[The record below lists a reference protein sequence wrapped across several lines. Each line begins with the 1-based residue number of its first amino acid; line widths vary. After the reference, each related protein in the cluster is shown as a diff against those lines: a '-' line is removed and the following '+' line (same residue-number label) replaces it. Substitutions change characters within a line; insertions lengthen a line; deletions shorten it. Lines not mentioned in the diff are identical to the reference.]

1 MMLTLEAL
9 LKNEKKNKKQKRV
22 YGMLAGNFK
31 K

>member
-9 LKNEKKNKKQKRV
+9 LKNEKHKKQKRV
-22 YGMLAGNFK
+22 YGMPAGNFK